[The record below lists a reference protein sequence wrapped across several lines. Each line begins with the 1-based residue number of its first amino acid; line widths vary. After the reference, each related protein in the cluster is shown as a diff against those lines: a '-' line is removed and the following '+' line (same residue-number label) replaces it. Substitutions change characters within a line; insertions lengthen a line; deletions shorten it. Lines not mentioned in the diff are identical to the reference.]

1 LEVISPVTIT
11 LSDPS
16 HLSVCPLLTLSF
28 CKQSEKLKAPHL
40 MNTDLEVQVDHLGED
55 ESGLR
60 RKLLLQHFDQTN
72 TRALKDVLDEKV
84 EHLERVIA
92 SHDEMV
98 SGLLK
103 RQGYANLARKA
114 ACCCFKPQS
123 MPAIN
128 LSAILSGLQKIPTIV
143 TWLKK
148 PPARRCFNIVDA
160 CYQFVR
166 QFQCG
171 MACLPASLPVQRASS
186 CDNGKAVSFCCG

>member
-1 LEVISPVTIT
+1 LEVTSPVTTT

-16 HLSVCPLLTLSF
+16 HLFVYPLLTLSF
-28 CKQSEKLKAPHL
+28 CKQSKKLKASHL
-40 MNTDLEVQVDHLGED
+40 MNTDLEVDHLGED

-103 RQGYANLARKA
+103 DRVML
-114 ACCCFKPQS
+114 
-123 MPAIN
+123 
-128 LSAILSGLQKIPTIV
+128 
-143 TWLKK
+143 TWLVKL
-148 PPARRCFNIVDA
+148 RV
-160 CYQFVR
+160 
-166 QFQCG
+166 
-171 MACLPASLPVQRASS
+171 
-186 CDNGKAVSFCCG
+186 AVSNHSRCLL